1 MSSKLA
7 TTLNDYLNTWIGTRK
22 KMSNEQIK
30 SATLRQMMDSGA
42 INSSILNSPMVTKT
56 NPNHTAHYGG
66 SIMDYI
72 TDTPLNIRIHR
83 VANGFLVQSATR
95 EGDRATTHIATTIE
109 QVHEIIT
116 TELVTKKLEGK

>member
-30 SATLRQMMDSGA
+30 SATLRQMMDSGV
-42 INSSILNSPMVTKT
+42 INSTILNSPMVAKT
-56 NPNHTAHYGG
+56 NPNAYYGG
-66 SIMDYI
+66 SIVDYI
-72 TDTPLNIRIHR
+72 TDTPLNIRIYK

-95 EGDRATTHIATTIE
+95 EGDRSTTHIATTIE